1 MTKNP
6 IPCSIEKYLF
16 FYKQNKIMATSIII
30 PIAALILAWFVLKAL
45 FNVLKIVV
53 STTAIVLVIFIVLM
67 LFGYAPQDFMKEV
80 INLPQT
86 ISQLVTDTRNY
97 LPQNLDQLVT
107 DARNYLPQ
115 NLDQLV
121 TDARNY
127 LPEVSNQLVI
137 KVRSLLGL

>member
-1 MTKNP
+1 
-6 IPCSIEKYLF
+6 
-16 FYKQNKIMATSIII
+16 MATSIII

-86 ISQLVTDTRNY
+86 FTQLLTN
-97 LPQNLDQLVT
+97 
-107 DARNYLPQ
+107 ARNYLPQ